1 MLQVPEQL
9 GSIQSPI
16 VIVVDG
22 ANLPGSQPQL
32 LSGECAAGVGGLDLA
47 IDGDQSVTKN
57 PVVGGEQ
64 GDERLR
70 FGTGRLVSERI
81 EFVDADRLII
91 IDVQPTQ
98 TPCAVVDLSGDEFS
112 VRVGIELHEQFGRKR
127 RGLGW
132 DVDGEGRPQRAFDD
146 VGELDW

>member
-9 GSIQSPI
+9 GSIQSSI
-16 VIVVDG
+16 VIMVDG
-22 ANLPGSQPQL
+22 ANSPGRQPQL
-32 LSGECAAGVGGLDLA
+32 LAGECRAGVRGVDLA

-70 FGTGRLVSERI
+70 FGTGRFVSERI
-81 EFVDADRLII
+81 EFVDADRLVI
-91 IDVQPTQ
+91 IDVQATQ
-98 TPCAVVDLSGDEFS
+98 APCAVVDLSGNEFS
-112 VRVGIELHEQFGRKR
+112 VRVGIESHEQFGRKR
-127 RGLGW
+127 RSLGW

-146 VGELDW
+146 VGELEW

>member
-1 MLQVPEQL
+1 MLQVPKQL

-22 ANLPGSQPQL
+22 ANVPGGQPQL
-32 LSGECAAGVGGLDLA
+32 LAGECRAGVGGVDLA
-47 IDGDQSVTKN
+47 IDGDQSVTKI

-70 FGTGRLVSERI
+70 FGTGHLVSERI
-81 EFVDADRLII
+81 EFVDAERLVI
-91 IDVQPTQ
+91 IDVQAPQ
-98 TPCAVVDLSGDEFS
+98 ASCAVVDLSRNEFS
-112 VRVGIELHEQFGRKR
+112 VGVGIEPHEQFGRKR

-132 DVDGEGRPQRAFDD
+132 DDDGEGRPQRALDD